1 MIFSAWFYCSLT
13 FSDGIL
19 VSAHDDDDGDVVVAV
34 HGQVRP
40 DVLAAALLR
49 ELAAAKNGSAH
60 RAAEGASAIFAGI
73 GFVCKLL
80 RWHSRKQRRQVHNLQ
95 LHFRVT

>member
-40 DVLAAALLR
+40 DVVAAALLR

-60 RAAEGASAIFAGI
+60 RAAEGASAILAGRLCVQTAKMAFAGRFTFYNSI
-73 GFVCKLL
+73 
-80 RWHSRKQRRQVHNLQ
+80 SA
-95 LHFRVT
+95 